1 MATESPIVELGT
13 PAPDFSLP
21 AVAGPSAGTT
31 VSLADLAG
39 SPALLVAFICNHCP
53 YVKHIEA
60 ELARVAAAYGGL
72 TTVAISAND
81 ATGYP
86 DDAPEGLAAQA
97 ERAGFGFAYLYDET
111 QEIARA
117 YGAVCTPDLF
127 LYDADR
133 RLAYRGAF
141 DDTRPGSGR
150 DATGELLRGAIERV
164 LAGEAVPEPHRPSL
178 GCSIKWQT

>member
-1 MATESPIVELGT
+1 MAAESPVVELGT

-21 AVAGPSAGTT
+21 SVDGTT
-31 VSLADLAG
+31 VSLSVLDG

-53 YVKHIEA
+53 YVRHVEH
-60 ELARVAAAYGGL
+60 ELARVVAGYDGL

-81 ATGYP
+81 VENYP
-86 DDAPEGLAAQA
+86 DDDVPHLAEQA
-97 ERAGFGFAYLYDET
+97 ERAGFDFPYLYDET
-111 QEIARA
+111 QDVARA

-141 DDTRPGSGR
+141 DETRPNSGQRADGS
-150 DATGELLRGAIERV
+150 LLSAAIELV
-164 LAGEAVPEPHRPSL
+164 LTGEAVPQPHRPSI
-178 GCSIKWQT
+178 GCSIKWRA